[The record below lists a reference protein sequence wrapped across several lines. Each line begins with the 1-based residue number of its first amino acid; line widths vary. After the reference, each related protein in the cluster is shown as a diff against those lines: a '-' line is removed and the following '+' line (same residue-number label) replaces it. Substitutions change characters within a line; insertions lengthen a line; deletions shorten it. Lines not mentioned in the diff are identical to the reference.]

1 MPGLTSLM
9 WQGGASV
16 AAPALRLMLRQRVQ
30 RGKELAA
37 RLPEREGIDT
47 TPRPPG
53 RLMWIHAAS
62 VGESLSVLSVLPFL
76 QEVTVL
82 LTTGTVTS
90 AALLAGRL
98 PALETGRV
106 MHRFV
111 PLDVPA
117 WAARFLDH
125 WQPNAA
131 AFVESELWPNTLA
144 ACQARRIPLML
155 INARMS
161 ERSFRGWSRAPRFAR
176 HVLGAFTQ
184 VQAQSAADAARLS
197 ALGAR
202 CVTAPGDLKLAAPPL
217 EADPDALVQLRYVIG
232 DRPVWLAAS
241 THPGEEAMASTIHR
255 LLAPAYPGL
264 LTIIAPRH
272 PDRGPAIE
280 PSAPHRSDGQGPEGG
295 IWVVDTLGE
304 LGLLYRLTPIVF
316 VGRSLV
322 APGGGQNPWE
332 PAKLGC
338 VVAVGPHTG
347 NFEPAVQKLRAAGV
361 LSVVPDAAGLAAWV
375 EAMLSDPARVTAA
388 GQAARAVA
396 SGLSDL
402 PKATAQSLLALLP

>member
-280 PSAPHRSDGQGPEGG
+280 PSAPHRSAGQGPEGG

>member
-1 MPGLTSLM
+1 MTSLM

-280 PSAPHRSDGQGPEGG
+280 PSAPHRSAGQGPEGG